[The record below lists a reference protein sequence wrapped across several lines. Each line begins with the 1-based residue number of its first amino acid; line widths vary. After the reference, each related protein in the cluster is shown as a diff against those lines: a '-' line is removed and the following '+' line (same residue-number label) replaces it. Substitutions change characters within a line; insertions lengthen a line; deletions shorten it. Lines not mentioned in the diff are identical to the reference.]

1 MSAVR
6 FVMLVGMPAFLWP
19 ASGDAADSA
28 KEQAKI
34 RKITFDY
41 AACVVREHHASASEA
56 ILATA
61 SNEAILG
68 HFPQIIDSDCL
79 TSTAGDDVD
88 MRFPDDSYRF
98 ALADA
103 LVNVDFV
110 SKGEASF
117 ADRLP
122 LAQPV
127 VVSQEA
133 QAELIAKTKSG
144 RKRKDLQEEFTKSR
158 ILGWIARY
166 GECVVRQDPVNA
178 RYWLLTRPDTPEE
191 TSRIKAMQPAF
202 GLCLGS
208 GTMKFNRITMRGT
221 VAINYYRL
229 AMATVVSGAGSAH

>member
-1 MSAVR
+1 MSAAR
-6 FVMLVGMPAFLWP
+6 FAMIVAVCAFLCP
-19 ASGDAADSA
+19 TSGNAADSS

-41 AACVVREHHASASEA
+41 AACVVRKHHEKASEA

-61 SNEAILG
+61 SNQAILG
-68 HFPQIIDSDCL
+68 DLSQIIDSECL
-79 TSTAGDDVD
+79 VSAAGYGVD
-88 MRFPDDSYRF
+88 MRFPNDSYKF

-103 LVNVDFV
+103 LVNADFL
-110 SKGEASF
+110 SKGQTSF
-117 ADRLP
+117 DDRLP

-127 VVSQEA
+127 AMSSDA
-133 QAELIAKTKSG
+133 QAVLLAKIKSD
-144 RKRKDLQEEFTKSR
+144 RKRKDLQEQFTKSS

-178 RYWLLTRPDTPEE
+178 RYWVLTRPDTPEE

-208 GTMKFNRITMRGT
+208 GTMKFNRVTMRGT